1 MSGDRLRRAG
11 CLGALTS
18 QFVFERRR
26 LEARTEHLRM
36 QHTEVVRDKSAAENK
51 SHNLLEKLSVV
62 EKEREDLDH

>member
-1 MSGDRLRRAG
+1 VTAFAEQVA
-11 CLGALTS
+11 LGALTS

-36 QHTEVVRDKSAAENK
+36 QHTEAVRDKWAAENK
-51 SHNLLEKLSVV
+51 SRNRLEKLSVV